1 MKHSTSMSK
10 SPEKIE
16 AEMQALLYDF
26 RRYFEQRKEEGIDY
40 LESAPPGNSVVLES
54 VSPPSVVTRTKPI
67 PPAAVAPRPPAYSG
81 PASPE
86 APAPPRKETRDPR
99 ELYRQLLAE
108 VQGCRK
114 CPLAAT
120 RQKAVLGEGG
130 NRQRMLFIGEGPGKE
145 EDFSGRPFVG
155 RSGQL
160 FDKIL
165 ASVSLTREDIYIT
178 NIIKCR
184 PPGNRD
190 PESAEVV
197 ACWPYLETQIELLRP
212 RLIVTLGLPAVRT
225 LLESTESLG
234 RLRGRFHDYRGIPLL
249 ATYHPAY
256 ILRSY
261 TVENRKKAWDD
272 IKMVRD
278 FLAGQKK

>member
-40 LESAPPGNSVVLES
+40 LESAPPGNPVVLES

-99 ELYRQLLAE
+99 ELYQQLLAE

-120 RQKAVLGEGG
+120 RQKTVLGEGG
-130 NRQRMLFIGEGPGKE
+130 NRQRVLFIGEGPGKE
-145 EDFSGRPFVG
+145 EDLSGRPFVG

-261 TVENRKKAWDD
+261 TAENRKKAWDD

>member
-1 MKHSTSMSK
+1 MSK
-10 SPEKIE
+10 SPEIVE
-16 AEMQALLYDF
+16 AEMRALLYDF
-26 RRYFEQRKEEGIDY
+26 RRYFQQRKEEGVDY
-40 LESAPPGNSVVLES
+40 LDSASPGTPVVLKS
-54 VSPPSVVTRTKPI
+54 GSRPPVVTPAKPVTPVAAAPL
-67 PPAAVAPRPPAYSG
+67 PPASSG

-86 APAPPRKETRDPR
+86 EPAPRRKETRDPR
-99 ELYRQLLAE
+99 KLYQQLLAE

-114 CPLAAT
+114 CSLAET

-130 NRQRMLFIGEGPGKE
+130 NRQRVLFIGEGPGRE

-165 ASVSLTREDIYIT
+165 TSVSLTREDIYIT

-190 PESAEVV
+190 PEPAEVV
-197 ACWPYLETQIELLRP
+197 ACWPYLETQIELLQP